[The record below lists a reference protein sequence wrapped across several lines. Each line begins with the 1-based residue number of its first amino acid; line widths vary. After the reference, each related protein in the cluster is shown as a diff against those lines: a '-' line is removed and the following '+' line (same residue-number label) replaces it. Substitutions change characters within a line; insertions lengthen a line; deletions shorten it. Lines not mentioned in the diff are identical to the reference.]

1 MTIATIRST
10 LDPQT
15 HMIPFPVPFL
25 FFSTLFYLTWSDVFQ
40 SLNDDVCP
48 VFLCILIFHY
58 ITPSLWCISWKSL
71 FVLRKAG
78 DCGRQCRLM
87 ENRCAEYDL
96 WEPVRARGIRRSRES
111 DKNGYRFRNIR
122 LNEVRTSR
130 SRLAKCEWLR
140 QVWSVLLS
148 AQYTKSKRREESS
161 IRLTWVI
168 SSSYFISTSHISGFV
183 PSFPFTP
190 SSRYSLI
197 ISLKSPTLSLLTW
210 TCLSG
215 RLLKYSRREKTT
227 SIDAMANVPTP
238 IMREIRVDFGRV

>member
-15 HMIPFPVPFL
+15 HMIPFPVPF
-25 FFSTLFYLTWSDVFQ
+25 FVFSTSFYLAWSDVFQ

-58 ITPSLWCISWKSL
+58 ITPLLWCISWKSL

-87 ENRCAEYDL
+87 ENRCAKYDL
-96 WEPVRARGIRRSRES
+96 WEVVRARGIRSRES

-122 LNEVRTSR
+122 LSEVRTSR
-130 SRLAKCEWLR
+130 SRFAKCEWLR

-148 AQYTKSKRREESS
+148 ALYPKSKRGKESS

-197 ISLKSPTLSLLTW
+197 ISLKSSPLPLIAWARLSD
-210 TCLSG
+210 
-215 RLLKYSRREKTT
+215 RLLR
-227 SIDAMANVPTP
+227 
-238 IMREIRVDFGRV
+238 

>member
-15 HMIPFPVPFL
+15 HMIPFPVPF
-25 FFSTLFYLTWSDVFQ
+25 FVFSMLFYLAWSDVFQ

-58 ITPSLWCISWKSL
+58 ITPLLWCISWKSL

-87 ENRCAEYDL
+87 ENRCAKYDL
-96 WEPVRARGIRRSRES
+96 WEVVRARGIRSRES

-122 LNEVRTSR
+122 LSEVRTSR
-130 SRLAKCEWLR
+130 SRFAKCEWLR

-148 AQYTKSKRREESS
+148 AQYPKSKRGKESS

-197 ISLKSPTLSLLTW
+197 ISLKSSPLPLIAWARLSD
-210 TCLSG
+210 
-215 RLLKYSRREKTT
+215 RLLR
-227 SIDAMANVPTP
+227 
-238 IMREIRVDFGRV
+238 

>member
-15 HMIPFPVPFL
+15 HMIPFPVPF
-25 FFSTLFYLTWSDVFQ
+25 FVFSTSFYLAWSDVFQ

-58 ITPSLWCISWKSL
+58 ITPLLWCISWKSL

-87 ENRCAEYDL
+87 ENRCAKYDL
-96 WEPVRARGIRRSRES
+96 WEVVRARGIRSRES

-122 LNEVRTSR
+122 LSEVRTSR
-130 SRLAKCEWLR
+130 SRFAKCEWLR

-148 AQYTKSKRREESS
+148 AQYPKSKRGKESS

-168 SSSYFISTSHISGFV
+168 SSSYFISTSHISGLV

-197 ISLKSPTLSLLTW
+197 ISLKSSPLPLIAWARLSD
-210 TCLSG
+210 
-215 RLLKYSRREKTT
+215 RLLR
-227 SIDAMANVPTP
+227 
-238 IMREIRVDFGRV
+238 

>member
-15 HMIPFPVPFL
+15 HIIPFPVPF
-25 FFSTLFYLTWSDVFQ
+25 FVFSTLFYLAWSDVFQ

-58 ITPSLWCISWKSL
+58 ITPLLWCISWKSL

-87 ENRCAEYDL
+87 ENRCAKYDL
-96 WEPVRARGIRRSRES
+96 WEVVRARGIRSRES

-122 LNEVRTSR
+122 LSEVRTSR
-130 SRLAKCEWLR
+130 SRFAKCEWLR

-148 AQYTKSKRREESS
+148 AQYPKSKRGKESS
-161 IRLTWVI
+161 NRFTWVI

-197 ISLKSPTLSLLTW
+197 ISLKSSPLPLIAWARLSD
-210 TCLSG
+210 
-215 RLLKYSRREKTT
+215 RLLR
-227 SIDAMANVPTP
+227 
-238 IMREIRVDFGRV
+238 